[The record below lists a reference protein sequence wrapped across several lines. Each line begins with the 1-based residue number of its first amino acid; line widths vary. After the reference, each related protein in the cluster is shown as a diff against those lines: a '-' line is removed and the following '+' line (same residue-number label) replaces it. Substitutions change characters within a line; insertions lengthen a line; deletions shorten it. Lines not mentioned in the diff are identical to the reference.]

1 MDKNNQNKVPND
13 YTIKLILYA
22 ADGSPDRRILTIRAG
37 QLGGEYVVNGIIE
50 RGHKTASFLD
60 TEKIPADREFRN
72 EFYDGLEVVL
82 KASIVNA
89 EQRNA
94 LSQLIMSRFADIMRR
109 RQNAAREIEKQDKTE
124 KWKIVETELSENQF

>member
-13 YTIKLILYA
+13 CTIKLILYA
-22 ADGSPDRRILTIRAG
+22 ADGSTDRRILTIGAD
-37 QLGGEYVVNGIIE
+37 QLGGDYIVNGIIE

-72 EFYDGLEVVL
+72 EFYDELEVVL
-82 KASIVNA
+82 KASVVNA

-94 LSQLIMSRFADIMRR
+94 LSQLIMSKFTDIVRR
-109 RQNAAREIEKQDKTE
+109 RQNAAREIEEQDKT
-124 KWKIVETELSENQF
+124 KVWKKVETELGENQY

>member
-13 YTIKLILYA
+13 CTIKLILYA
-22 ADGSPDRRILTIRAG
+22 ADGSPDRRILTIGAD

-50 RGHKTASFLD
+50 RGHKTLSFLD
-60 TEKIPADREFRN
+60 AEQIPADREFRN

-94 LSQLIMSRFADIMRR
+94 LSQLIMSKFTDIVRR
-109 RQNAAREIEKQDKTE
+109 RQNAAREIEKQDKT
-124 KWKIVETELSENQF
+124 KTWKKVETELGENQY

>member
-13 YTIKLILYA
+13 CTIKLILRA
-22 ADGSPDRRILTIRAG
+22 ADDSLGRRILTIGAD
-37 QLGGEYVVNGIIE
+37 QLGGEYIVDSIIE

-60 TEKIPADREFRN
+60 TEQIPADREFRN

-94 LSQLIMSRFADIMRR
+94 LSQLIMSKFTDIVRR
-109 RQNAAREIEKQDKTE
+109 RQNAAREIEKQDKTKE
-124 KWKIVETELSENQF
+124 WKKVETELGENQY

>member
-13 YTIKLILYA
+13 CTIKLILRA
-22 ADGSPDRRILTIRAG
+22 ADDSLGRRILTIGAD
-37 QLGGEYVVNGIIE
+37 QLGGEYIVDSIIE
-50 RGHKTASFLD
+50 RGHKTALFLD
-60 TEKIPADREFRN
+60 TEQIPADREFRN

-94 LSQLIMSRFADIMRR
+94 LSQLIMSKFTDIVRR
-109 RQNAAREIEKQDKTE
+109 RQNAAREIEKQDKTKE
-124 KWKIVETELSENQF
+124 WKKVETELGENQY